1 MQPLAIVS
9 DRSASLSLF
18 WLGDAPAILARVMVP
33 CQPHLVLTCR
43 PDATVP
49 VLPITHTLSR
59 RRRRGPRGLGTEVI
73 GQVGGL
79 GAGCSSGPNR
89 FDHGH
94 HHHRRHPH
102 NQYGTRHLG
111 RDRHGG
117 TSYAIWDGQKYELDA
132 QRKYAIRKV
141 GKLRRPARNC
151 RSRPPLSFTQFVKI
165 ILLVRARNIY
175 ILLLL

>member
-79 GAGCSSGPNR
+79 GAGC
-89 FDHGH
+89 
-94 HHHRRHPH
+94 HPH

-165 ILLVRARNIY
+165 ILLVIY
-175 ILLLL
+175 VRVVRSYSK